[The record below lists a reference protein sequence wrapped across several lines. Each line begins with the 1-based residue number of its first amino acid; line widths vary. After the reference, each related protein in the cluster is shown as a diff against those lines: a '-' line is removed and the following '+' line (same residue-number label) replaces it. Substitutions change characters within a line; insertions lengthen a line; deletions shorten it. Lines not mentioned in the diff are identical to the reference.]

1 MFLRRKLKNLL
12 RIYHE
17 NIILYFNNFNFNRNV
32 LMGTVKLGYMVVQM
46 KYDLEENDWVWDK
59 TVSIQNDHI
68 KALDKLREFQDL
80 NEAPHKYKYVI
91 KVDA

>member
-1 MFLRRKLKNLL
+1 
-12 RIYHE
+12 
-17 NIILYFNNFNFNRNV
+17 
-32 LMGTVKLGYMVVQM
+32 MGTVKLGYMVVQM

-68 KALDKLREFQDL
+68 EALDKLREFQDL

-91 KVDA
+91 KIDA